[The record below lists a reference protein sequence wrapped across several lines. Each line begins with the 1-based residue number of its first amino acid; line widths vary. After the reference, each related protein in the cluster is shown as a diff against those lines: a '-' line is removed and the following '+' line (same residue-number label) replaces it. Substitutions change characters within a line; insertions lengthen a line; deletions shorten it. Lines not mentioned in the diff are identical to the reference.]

1 MAVISGGALAV
12 LIGAIVIDCSLVAV
26 AFISFLKK

>member
-1 MAVISGGALAV
+1 MIITGGALAV
-12 LIGAIVIDCSLVAV
+12 LIAAAVIDCSLIAV

>member
-1 MAVISGGALAV
+1 MATLTGGALAV
-12 LIGAIVIDCSLVAV
+12 VIGATILDCSLIAV